1 MKILKPGEVEMRRFV
16 CPRCGCIFVASRGE
30 NVVRQGSRYPD
41 TAVIAC
47 PEQGCNGGIVV
58 WSDGEPYEEP
68 TQDLEADR
76 ERLIGL
82 IHEWDTKYF
91 GGCNAAVE
99 FLLENGVTFREE

>member
-1 MKILKPGEVEMRRFV
+1 MGGDC
-16 CPRCGCIFVASRGE
+16 CPTCYESHE
-30 NVVRQGSRYPD
+30 WDS
-41 TAVIAC
+41 
-47 PEQGCNGGIVV
+47 
-58 WSDGEPYEEP
+58 GEPYEEP

-99 FLLENGVTFREE
+99 FLLENGVTFRG